1 MALTDSGAMTPA
13 AAVAGFYLAHPQ
25 ARYFNVGRI
34 GEDQLAD
41 AARRRSWTLDRARR
55 ELASYLARMA
65 PSACVIRGC
74 PSG

>member
-1 MALTDSGAMTPA
+1 MTPA

-41 AARRRSWTLDRARR
+41 AARRRAWTLDRARR
-55 ELASYLARMA
+55 ELASAL
-65 PSACVIRGC
+65 G
-74 PSG
+74 